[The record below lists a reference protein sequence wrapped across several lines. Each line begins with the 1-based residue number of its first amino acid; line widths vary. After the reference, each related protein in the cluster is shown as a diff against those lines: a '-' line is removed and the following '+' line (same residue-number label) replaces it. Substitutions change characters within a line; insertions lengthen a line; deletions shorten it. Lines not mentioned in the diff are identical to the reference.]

1 MYMHVHI
8 IDEKYLQLLKA
19 SYVSCNFRGLI
30 QEYASK
36 VWVTYFENERKCQS
50 TYAERLPT
58 QIQSA
63 SSQFT
68 SLSAYVICLYDPYL
82 NNRKAVLA

>member
-1 MYMHVHI
+1 MYI
-8 IDEKYLQLLKA
+8 LLLKKNKNFK
-19 SYVSCNFRGLI
+19 SIFIVHVFVNFFRGLI